1 MNKTRGKIIIKN
13 IITFLILFG
22 ILYVAYQFY
31 QSNNFNEFI
40 KSESK
45 MQTAKFKRDEEIKYD
60 KTRSYK
66 IQSEEYNDAMF
77 LKKVKVRKNT
87 PYKVTCNVKTRNVE
101 SRDNIAGVGAQIS
114 ISNTTERS
122 NSIAGT
128 QEWQKIEMIFNSK
141 NREEVEIG
149 FRLGGVSG
157 EAKGEAW
164 FSNFSIEEGVQEN
177 NNNWKFACFIFE
189 ETNVKIND
197 KQVNINVTPRDISD
211 IKDTIKRFETSCSQL
226 SANKMTAECDVYQIK
241 EPITQLSYDEEFGY
255 YVSSENVENQIKGI
269 IDQKDYDH
277 IFVIIK
283 LGNEKHQN
291 DIQIKDWIGLGS
303 MDYYGIGYSNIRLP
317 NDSKSYIYKYNTKIN
332 QFPEEVFL
340 HEFLHTLERNAKEYG
355 FERPELHDYEKYGYK
370 NEQLTGQKKWYKDYM
385 NKNIK
390 TSENK
395 RIGLPK
401 EIYILKPS
409 KSSNF
414 EYSYKMKE
422 FKEPQNLVEEIQSI
436 FKNFTRNIKIV
447 MGKKGT

>member
-77 LKKVKVRKNT
+77 LKKVKVRKNM

-101 SRDNIAGVGAQIS
+101 IKDNIAGVGAQIS

-122 NSIAGT
+122 NSIVGT
-128 QEWQKIEMIFNSK
+128 QEWQKLEMIFNSK
-141 NREEVEIG
+141 DREEVEIG
-149 FRLGGVSG
+149 FRLGGVLG
-157 EAKGEAW
+157 DAKGEAW
-164 FSNFSIEEGVQEN
+164 FSNFSLEEGVKEN
-177 NNNWKFACFIFE
+177 NNNWNFACFIFE
-189 ETNVKIND
+189 ETNVKVND
-197 KQVNINVTPRDISD
+197 KQVNVNVTPRDISD
-211 IKDTIKRFETSCSQL
+211 IKDTIKRFETSCSQMSL
-226 SANKMTAECDVYQIK
+226 NKMTAECDVYQIK

-255 YVSSENVENQIKGI
+255 YVSPENIENHIKGI
-269 IDQKDYDH
+269 IEQKDYDH

-283 LGNEKHQN
+283 LGNEKYKN
-291 DIQIKDWIGLGS
+291 DIQINDWIGLGS

-390 TSENK
+390 NSENK
-395 RIGLPK
+395 KIGLPK
-401 EIYILKPS
+401 EIYTLKPA
-409 KSSNF
+409 KSSDF
-414 EYSYKMKE
+414 KYSYKMEE

-447 MGKKGT
+447 MGKKEI